1 MHKKLK
7 CISLVLVAFFMIQ
20 SILMP
25 AIYAAA
31 ETENVVI
38 ELSLPQLS
46 LKNIGITFN
55 SVELVWTSSNN
66 NDKAKSYDIYRD
78 DNLIK
83 NLNSFTYSDSKL
95 KPETKYKYIVKTKD
109 DAGKV
114 IAESN
119 VLEITTS
126 AIDIQTTPEI
136 STTPTGIAEQ
146 INLTDSAITAKESTI
161 IKNGDPNFETDRY
174 IIKYKNKDSKNKANK
189 VLEKVEKVKKS
200 KSNDLNNNDIK
211 DIDIIHLN
219 KKEKL
224 KDFTKELVKNNL
236 DSEIEYIQPDYQ
248 ISLCSND
255 PYYNSQW
262 GLENNKT
269 NIIENSG
276 GLLILDKLQKIFP
289 HWREVFENNPK
300 LKEFLVNTPI
310 EELKDKILLD
320 DVPEN
325 VDPYILEK
333 LANDIDF
340 IKLENTSESQET
352 YLCDAGV
359 KEAWKNSTGKG
370 VTVAVIDTGIDI
382 THEDLVEN
390 IWLNNGE
397 ISENGID
404 DDGNGK
410 IDDSNGWNFIENCN
424 VIYENNNIANENH
437 GTHIAGII
445 AAVKD
450 NSKGIAGVAPS
461 AKIMPLKV
469 FNNGTAYTS
478 NIINAIQYAESMGVK
493 IVNCSWG
500 STVDNMALKEVI
512 SNSSM
517 LFVCSAGNSN
527 TNIDNNPV
535 YPASFNCSNI
545 ISVTSVNQYG
555 NISSFSNYG
564 ESNVDVA
571 APGEG
576 ILSTLAHNTYGESN
590 GTSMA
595 SAFVSGEVAILLSRE
610 NTLSAVEL
618 KDRIIT
624 CSEHL
629 LSLTGKVNGSSKIN
643 CKYAVDNITNDEII
657 SFSDTLVTQNNIANQ
672 GSTGDINLYS
682 TNTTEG
688 QFVKVAAGGMH
699 SLALSLDGT
708 VWAFGLNTYGQL
720 GDGTTTNRTSPVQ
733 VIGLNGIKEIEI
745 GQHHSLALKND
756 GTVWTWG
763 LNGCGQLGDGT
774 TIDRTSP
781 VKVNGLSGITAIA
794 AGNSHSLALKNDG
807 TVWAWGENYKG
818 QLGDGRGRDFPQSLT
833 VVQVAGL
840 RGITAIAAGG
850 THSLA
855 LKNDGTVWAWG
866 DNYYGQLGIGTTETS
881 YGPMQV
887 SSLSGVSSIAA
898 GGSHS
903 IALKNDGTVW
913 TWGLNK
919 DFQIGDGSYESYRVT
934 AVRVSGLNGIIAIS
948 GSAFNSSALKNDGT
962 LWMWGNNSY
971 GQLGNGTIHQT
982 LTALQVRGLNGIT
995 AFSLGNYHS
1004 LALKND
1010 GTVYAWGSNSCGQL
1024 GDGTTTF
1031 TETMVIQEVNELN
1044 GITALS
1050 GGNRHSLA
1058 LKSDGTV
1065 WSWGYNG
1072 CGQLGDGTNDTKTT
1086 AVQVNGLSGITAISA
1101 GESNSLALKND
1112 GTVWAWGD
1120 NSKGQLGDGTTTE
1133 KNIAIHV
1140 SGLSGIVAISA
1151 GSSHSVALKD
1161 DGTVWAWGYN
1171 AYGQLGDGTT
1181 TSKKIPIQVS
1191 GLSGIVAISAG
1202 SSHNLAL
1209 KNDGTVWAWGDNA
1222 YGQLGDG
1229 TITKRTTAVQVS
1241 GLNGITAISAGGQ
1254 HSLALMNDGSVWS
1267 WGLNSWGQ
1275 LGTGNIINTSTAM
1288 KVNGLSEIKAIY
1300 GKGYR
1305 SFALRNDGTVWA
1317 CGCNQFG
1324 ELGSGTTIHSTKF
1337 MQISGLS
1344 NIKVISG
1351 GDNHS
1356 LALKNDGTVNACGY
1370 NYYGQLGIGE
1380 KYYCEYAKYSFGI
1393 PFTSITT
1400 ACTVTC
1406 NTGVA
1411 FNLVLRLKNMNNIT
1425 GKIFT
1430 ITYNPK
1436 DINSID
1442 LCKMTFVK
1450 ELNLGVISGTTITII
1465 QNNPGIIK
1473 FTVDK
1478 PIPKDKT
1485 WSGTINVI
1493 EFKPIVSGQ
1502 VELNCKVGLQ

>member
-7 CISLVLVAFFMIQ
+7 CISLALVAFFMIQ

-25 AIYAAA
+25 ATYAAA

-46 LKNIGITFN
+46 LEKIGITFN

-83 NLNSFTYSDSKL
+83 NLTSFTYSDSKL
-95 KPETKYKYIVKTKD
+95 KPETKYKYIVKAKD

-126 AIDIQTTPEI
+126 AIDTQTIEL
-136 STTPTGIAEQ
+136 STTSTGIPEQ
-146 INLTDSAITAKESTI
+146 INLTDSEITVKESTI

-174 IIKYKNKDSKNKANK
+174 IIKYKNKDFKNKANK
-189 VLEKVEKVKKS
+189 VLEKIKIVGKS
-200 KSNDLNNNDIK
+200 KSNDLNNNDFK

-224 KDFTKELVKNNL
+224 KDFTLELVKNNL
-236 DSEIEYIQPDYQ
+236 DSGIEYIQPDYQ
-248 ISLCSND
+248 ISLSAND
-255 PYYNSQW
+255 PYYNNQW
-262 GLENNKT
+262 GLENNNT
-269 NIIENSG
+269 NIIENSD
-276 GLLILDKLQKIFP
+276 GLLILDKLERIFP

-300 LKEFLVNTPI
+300 LKEFLINTPMQD
-310 EELKDKILLD
+310 LKDKILSN
-320 DVPEN
+320 DVPVN

-340 IKLENTSESQET
+340 VKLENTTEGQET

-359 KEAWKNSTGKG
+359 TEAWKNSTGKG
-370 VTVAVIDTGIDI
+370 VTVAIIDTGIDI
-382 THEDLVEN
+382 THEDLVGN
-390 IWLNNGE
+390 IWSNNGE

-424 VIYENNNIANENH
+424 VTYDNNNISNENH

-461 AKIMPLKV
+461 ANIMSLKV
-469 FNNGTAYTS
+469 FNNGKAHTS

-500 STVDNMALKEVI
+500 STVNNMALKEVI

-527 TNIDNNPV
+527 TNIDNNLV

-564 ESNVDVA
+564 ENNVDVA

-576 ILSTLAHNTYGESN
+576 ILSTLADNTYGESS

-595 SAFVSGEVAILLSRE
+595 SAFVSGEAAILLSRE
-610 NTLSAVEL
+610 NTLCAVEL

-629 LSLTGKVNGSSKIN
+629 LSLSGKVNGSSKIN

-657 SFSDTLVTQNNIANQ
+657 SLSDTLVTQNNVANQ
-672 GSTGDINLYS
+672 GGTGDINLYS

-699 SLALSLDGT
+699 SLALMLDGT

-733 VIGLNGIKEIEI
+733 VIGLNGIKEIAI
-745 GQHHSLALKND
+745 GEQHSLALKND

-763 LNGCGQLGDGT
+763 WNGVGQLGDGT
-774 TIDRTSP
+774 TIGRTSP

-807 TVWAWGENYKG
+807 TVWAWGDNYKG
-818 QLGDGRGRDFPQSLT
+818 QLGDGIGPNLPPRLT

-840 RGITAIAAGG
+840 RGITAIASGQN
-850 THSLA
+850 HSLA

-887 SSLSGVSSIAA
+887 SNLSGVSSIAA

-903 IALKNDGTVW
+903 IALKNNGTVW
-913 TWGLNK
+913 TWGLNS
-919 DFQIGDGSYESYRVT
+919 DGQLGDGLITSGRLT
-934 AVRVSGLNGIIAIS
+934 AEQVSGLSGIIAIS

-971 GQLGNGTIHQT
+971 GQLGGGTKIFRPT
-982 LTALQVRGLNGIT
+982 VTQVIGLNGIT
-995 AFSLGNYHS
+995 AFSGGNFHS

-1010 GTVYAWGSNSCGQL
+1010 GTVYAWGSNTCGQL
-1024 GDGTTTF
+1024 GDGTTLIK
-1031 TETMVIQEVNELN
+1031 TMAIQVNELN
-1044 GITALS
+1044 GITAIS
-1050 GGNRHSLA
+1050 GGSEHSLA
-1058 LKSDGTV
+1058 LKNDGTI
-1065 WSWGYNG
+1065 WAWGNNSE
-1072 CGQLGDGTNDTKTT
+1072 GQLGDGTNDTRAT
-1086 AVQVNGLSGITAISA
+1086 AVQLSGLSGIVDISA
-1101 GESNSLALKND
+1101 GSSHSLALKND
-1112 GTVWAWGD
+1112 GTAWAWGN
-1120 NSKGQLGDGTTTE
+1120 NSNGQLGDGTTTS
-1133 KNIAIHV
+1133 KKIAIQV
-1140 SGLSGIVAISA
+1140 SGLSGIEAISA
-1151 GSSHSVALKD
+1151 GSSHSLALKN

-1171 AYGQLGDGTT
+1171 AYGQLGDGT
-1181 TSKKIPIQVS
+1181 
-1191 GLSGIVAISAG
+1191 ISE
-1202 SSHNLAL
+1202 
-1209 KNDGTVWAWGDNA
+1209 
-1222 YGQLGDG
+1222 
-1229 TITKRTTAVQVS
+1229 RTTAVQVS
-1241 GLNGITAISAGGQ
+1241 GLNGITAISAGSH

-1267 WGLNSWGQ
+1267 WGLNGSSQ
-1275 LGTGNIINTSTAM
+1275 LGNGTTINTSTAM

-1300 GKGYR
+1300 GQNSR

-1317 CGCNQFG
+1317 CGSNQYG
-1324 ELGSGTTIHSTKF
+1324 QLGNGTTISNKNF
-1337 MQISGLS
+1337 MQISGLN
-1344 NIKVISG
+1344 NINVISG
-1351 GDNHS
+1351 GSDHS
-1356 LALKNDGTVNACGY
+1356 LALKNDGTVNAWGY

-1393 PFTSITT
+1393 PFTQINTT
-1400 ACTVTC
+1400 CTVTC
-1406 NTGVA
+1406 NTGAA

-1430 ITYNPK
+1430 ITYNPN

-1465 QNNPGIIK
+1465 QNGPGIIK